1 MWTREAGMLRYDALL
16 DSSLQSLG
24 IAFDSDQ
31 MVQLNAYI
39 AELELWNPTY
49 KLVGAEG
56 EELITRHIIDSLSS
70 VPVMEE
76 LLHSLGPDA
85 EIADLGSGAGL
96 PGIPLAIALKDYRFT
111 LVERMG
117 RRVGFLRNALA
128 ICRLNERVEVLDRDL
143 KEVSRSFDLIT
154 FRAFRPLYD
163 ILDLVEPILAPDGV
177 ICAYKGQASSLHEEL
192 EKVRSMCTS
201 RWVTSDIQLDVPHL
215 DAERMLCLLKKE

>member
-1 MWTREAGMLRYDALL
+1 MLRYDALL

-31 MVQLNAYI
+31 MIQLNAYI

-128 ICRLNERVEVLDRDL
+128 MHFARYMIY
-143 KEVSRSFDLIT
+143 LI
-154 FRAFRPLYD
+154 L
-163 ILDLVEPILAPDGV
+163 
-177 ICAYKGQASSLHEEL
+177 
-192 EKVRSMCTS
+192 
-201 RWVTSDIQLDVPHL
+201 
-215 DAERMLCLLKKE
+215 